1 MNALAF
7 LDARILTICSYVWV
21 HEWRER
27 CEYAH
32 GYTLVMLPPTSSLQ
46 WKYCRDEKPWHNKH
60 QFPPTS
66 WVVASYNRY
75 VWNQFVVYFVLKSMT
90 HQTQVF
96 AKEKGS
102 GGSSLRSTKPDRHS
116 PGKIGNVGRLR
127 SFCLWNLCR
136 VLQEFYTAS
145 PDNNPYHPCIVYL
158 RLYGKCRLNIYINTI
173 HGSYGKVYPTH
184 PTLNQGARHES

>member
-1 MNALAF
+1 MTALAF

-46 WKYCRDEKPWHNKH
+46 WKYCRDEKPWHNRH

-96 AKEKGS
+96 AKKNQWGLKSTLHQTWPALPWKIWKRWKTTFLVPME
-102 GGSSLRSTKPDRHS
+102 SLY
-116 PGKIGNVGRLR
+116 IG
-127 SFCLWNLCR
+127 
-136 VLQEFYTAS
+136 FY
-145 PDNNPYHPCIVYL
+145 
-158 RLYGKCRLNIYINTI
+158 
-173 HGSYGKVYPTH
+173 
-184 PTLNQGARHES
+184 QGFTQFTR